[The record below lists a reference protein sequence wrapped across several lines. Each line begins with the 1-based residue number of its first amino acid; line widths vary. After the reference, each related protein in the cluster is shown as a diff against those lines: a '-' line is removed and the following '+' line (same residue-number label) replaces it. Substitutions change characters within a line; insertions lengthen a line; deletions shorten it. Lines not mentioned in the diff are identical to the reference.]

1 MTIDKIVKN
10 VIVAGGIALSA
21 NNANAQEVKAQ
32 EATEE
37 QFAEA
42 VKSNDE
48 AINDPYSTISPQN
61 KEDWLRLK
69 NVLNSSQVPILIQAD
84 PNYPGY
90 CNVGGDGLIGVYDG
104 KHINKKRTLDGKLE
118 KVEFILN
125 LSESDPHKK
134 YLFPCDLEVEVTP
147 NLAIVHLP
155 GNEVEKEVPN
165 GTFSP
170 GVGYVH
176 IFADPDQ
183 NGSIAHLPGA
193 ELSFTFQP
201 RSSEWYFGP
210 FATLYGNSNSETIPL
225 SSAAT
230 EGPLAG
236 QLVLKGENNYDV
248 TIFGGA
254 LGFIVGG
261 DLYHRQNGFG
271 LGLELSAALMPE
283 LTITEFTERSAYVVN
298 CRIIEGKEV
307 CDLVEGS
314 NVSNSSDDQEFNLY
328 VSNRAGL
335 RLEWPYFFATPSFG
349 FRTNFDADRPLDAV
363 LGLTVGYNP
372 KQE

>member
-10 VIVAGGIALSA
+10 VIVAGGIALNA

-32 EATEE
+32 ESTEE
-37 QFAEA
+37 QFAE
-42 VKSNDE
+42 VIKSNDN
-48 AINDPYSTISPQN
+48 AINDPYSTVSPQN
-61 KEDWLRLK
+61 EEDWLHLK

-147 NLAIVHLP
+147 NIAIVHLP

-176 IFADPDQ
+176 VFADPDQ
-183 NGSIAHLPGA
+183 NGSVAHLYGA
-193 ELSFTFQP
+193 EMSFTFQP
-201 RSSEWYFGP
+201 RSSDWYFGP
-210 FATLYGNSNSETIPL
+210 FLSMYGNEASTSVPVN
-225 SSAAT
+225 SAAT
-230 EGPLAG
+230 DGPLAG
-236 QLVLKGENNYDV
+236 QLVLRGENKHDV

-283 LTITEFTERSAYVVN
+283 WTTTEFTEKSAYFINGSV
-298 CRIIEGKEV
+298 
-307 CDLVEGS
+307 VEGTEI
-314 NVSNSSDDQEFNLY
+314 SNSSDDREFNMY

-335 RLEWPYFFATPSFG
+335 RLEGPYFFVTPSLG
-349 FRTNFDADRPLDAV
+349 FRTNFDSIDAM
-363 LGLTVGYNP
+363 LGLTLGYNP
-372 KQE
+372 ESE